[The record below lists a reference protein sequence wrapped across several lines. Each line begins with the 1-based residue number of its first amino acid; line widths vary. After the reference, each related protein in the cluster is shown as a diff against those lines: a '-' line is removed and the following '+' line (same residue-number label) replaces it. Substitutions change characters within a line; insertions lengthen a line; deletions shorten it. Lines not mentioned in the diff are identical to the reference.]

1 MGHSILGR
9 MDDMGTRMDELEQSI
24 AALLQQA
31 GLDQNGFSSNT
42 SFDTTASF
50 TLQAK
55 TNSSRVS
62 SPTPLNNATASNKT
76 NTGTQN
82 KIQTP
87 LGTAMSPKTSAS
99 TSVSIVNDSTLQ
111 LSTSLTHAL
120 SPTQQVGAA
129 TPVRARVTIEI

>member
-50 TLQAK
+50 TSQAK
-55 TNSSRVS
+55 TNSLRVS

-76 NTGTQN
+76 NTQN

-111 LSTSLTHAL
+111 LSPSLTRAL

-129 TPVRARVTIEI
+129 TPARARVTIEI

>member
-62 SPTPLNNATASNKT
+62 SPTPLNNATASNKP
-76 NTGTQN
+76 NTQN

-111 LSTSLTHAL
+111 LSPSLTHAL

-129 TPVRARVTIEI
+129 TPARARVTIEI